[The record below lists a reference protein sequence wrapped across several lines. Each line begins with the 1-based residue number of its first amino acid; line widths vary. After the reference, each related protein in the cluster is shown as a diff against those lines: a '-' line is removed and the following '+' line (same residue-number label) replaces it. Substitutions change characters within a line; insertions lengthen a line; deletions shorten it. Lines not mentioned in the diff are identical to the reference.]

1 MLVLEK
7 SLVGFRSQPELAI
20 LLDERLDTRVMPE
33 PLPGL
38 RGIRRQAVLVG
49 PSLEKAVGAAPLAV
63 RRLAH
68 ELQGEELV
76 AVVGHEEAVGEHA
89 LAQARE
95 QFDLSDA
102 EGSGI
107 LARPDP
113 VGGISQHAQLANA

>member
-1 MLVLEK
+1 MTPSFPTQRSSDLAAEMLVLEK

-68 ELQGEELV
+68 ELKDRKSTRLNSS
-76 AVVGHEEAVGEHA
+76 H
-89 LAQARE
+89 
-95 QFDLSDA
+95 
-102 EGSGI
+102 
-107 LARPDP
+107 
-113 VGGISQHAQLANA
+113 